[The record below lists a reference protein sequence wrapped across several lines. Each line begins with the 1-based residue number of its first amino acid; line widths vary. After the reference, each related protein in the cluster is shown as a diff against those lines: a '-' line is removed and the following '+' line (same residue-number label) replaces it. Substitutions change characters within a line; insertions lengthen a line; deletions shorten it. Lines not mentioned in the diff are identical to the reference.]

1 MLSRLRAIFNR
12 HKSSSAHNPADQRFV
27 FTIIILVA
35 VGLVML
41 TSASSIVAYKI
52 YGDSYYFL
60 THQLVSVVLGAIAFW
75 LFSKID
81 YRHWRKIAFFLL
93 LCSLALLSLVFVP
106 GLGREVN
113 GSQSWIN
120 FFGFSLQPSEI
131 VKLTFIIYL
140 AALFENKNDTPQRF
154 KSFLL
159 VYGVVALLM
168 LLQPDPG
175 TLFILT
181 AAAFGV
187 YYIGG
192 GKRRH
197 IVMLVSAG
205 LLALLILV
213 IIPQGRYRLDRFRCL
228 FDASYSPQQACY
240 QVNQSLIAIGS
251 GGLFGRGLGESRQ
264 KFLYL
269 PEVQNDFI
277 FAVIAEEVGFV
288 FSVALIGLFAFLFYR
303 MYIIA
308 VTAPDTF
315 SRNLTVGIALWLITQ
330 VILNIGGIIRILP
343 LTGVPLPL
351 ISYGGSAIL
360 SVLGGLGIVA
370 GISKQRGARQVMKPL
385 KRSYEK

>member
-12 HKSSSAHNPADQRFV
+12 HTSSSSRQPTDQRFL
-27 FTIIILVA
+27 FTIILLIA
-35 VGLVML
+35 IGLVML
-41 TSASSIVAYKI
+41 TSASSIVAYSL
-52 YGDSYYFL
+52 YDDSYYFL
-60 THQLVSVVLGAIAFW
+60 KRQFLSVILGGILFW
-75 LFSKID
+75 LMAKID

-93 LCSLALLSLVFVP
+93 LCSLALLSLVFIP

-113 GSQSWIN
+113 GAQSWIN
-120 FFGFSLQPSEI
+120 FFGFSLQPAEL

-140 AALFENKNDTPQRF
+140 AALFENKSDTPQRF

-159 VYGVVALLM
+159 IYGVVAFLM

-197 IVMLVSAG
+197 IAMLIGAG
-205 LLALLILV
+205 LLALVILI

-228 FDASYSPQQACY
+228 FDAGYSPQQACY
-240 QVNQSLIAIGS
+240 QINQSLIAIGS
-251 GGLFGRGLGESRQ
+251 GGMFGRGLGESRQ

-288 FSVALIGLFAFLFYR
+288 FSVVLIGLFAFLFYR

-330 VILNIGGIIRILP
+330 VILNIGGIIRLFP

-360 SVLGGLGIVA
+360 SVLGGLGIIA
-370 GISKQRGARQVMKPL
+370 SISKHRGSRPMIKSP
-385 KRSYEK
+385 KR